1 MSVENLPLAPAQSQG
16 FTRPSGDIVTLLD
29 LTPRDYQDNEFT
41 PLSSDKTWWLPEQS
55 RRLRPFSTCVQQY
68 PFRGPTGFGQR
79 FTFDLKSTTCGDVLF
94 NTVLQIDLSHWF
106 NDTDLLRMESGRY
119 RADTASFTG
128 SISGNILTV
137 SDIIS
142 GTLYLGSRIVGNG
155 VLSNTII
162 TSLGSDPTS
171 SVLTTVNEVTTAAAT
186 IGYPIIVYYGT
197 FVTVCNSDTEV
208 NNKLRKDSSGNL
220 INPVVISKYT
230 EFVTGIGGI
239 GRYIINNTQ
248 TVESRNLS
256 VGDQWFYANSLGTV
270 ILERAELEVGDQTIE
285 IVDGDFLNVSSL
297 LFQDLNSQFGLAT
310 DGLGRQPLSSL
321 LHSPL
326 SKPFPTTSRS
336 LFIPLPFFFSRVKL
350 QEAFP
355 VLACKEGSIR
365 IHVQLRP
372 FKECVR
378 IITGRRASCDD
389 NPLGKLFSVID
400 TSISYRTKILAY
412 DNIPQFKNIQLI
424 TYSAHTDGS
433 IRNKILR
440 NPFEILTRN
449 VTTFHFAE
457 PLKYAVNKTTADTIQ
472 VLLPLELNHPVEE
485 IIWFVRRKSVENNN
499 EWTNYSA
506 VTSYEYD
513 PIFNPTKPLL
523 QSATIQFNGVDIVKA
538 EEQWFRQ
545 HIALRHKGGIAAYE
559 NFIYGYSFSSTPGRH
574 QPAGTANASRLQSI
588 RLGLNIVPPGGALEQ
603 DWEVKVFVL
612 AIQWLRFQ
620 DGLTN
625 KMYTD

>member
-1 MSVENLPLAPAQSQG
+1 
-16 FTRPSGDIVTLLD
+16 
-29 LTPRDYQDNEFT
+29 
-41 PLSSDKTWWLPEQS
+41 
-55 RRLRPFSTCVQQY
+55 
-68 PFRGPTGFGQR
+68 
-79 FTFDLKSTTCGDVLF
+79 
-94 NTVLQIDLSHWF
+94 
-106 NDTDLLRMESGRY
+106 MESGRY
-119 RADTASFTG
+119 AATG
-128 SISGNILTV
+128 SFVGTIGSTNLEV
-137 SDIIS
+137 EKMIS
-142 GTLYLGSRIVGNG
+142 GTVSMGSPVVGEG
-155 VLSNTII
+155 VLPGTII
-162 TSLGSDPTS
+162 TGFVSGTPGG
-171 SVLTTVNEVTTAAAT
+171 VGFYTVNNTPPAT
-186 IGYPIIVYYGT
+186 ITGNMSAGT
-197 FVTVCNSDTEV
+197 
-208 NNKLRKDSSGNL
+208 
-220 INPVVISKYT
+220 
-230 EFVTGIGGI
+230 
-239 GRYIINNTQ
+239 Q
-248 TVESRNLS
+248 
-256 VGDQWFYANSLGTV
+256 GDQWFYANSLGTV
-270 ILERAELEVGDQTIE
+270 ILERAEMEVGDQTIE

-321 LHSPL
+321 LHSSL
-326 SKPFPTTSRS
+326 SRPFPTTSRT

-378 IITGRRASCDD
+378 IITGRRVACDD
-389 NPLGKLFSVID
+389 TPLGRTFLISD
-400 TSISYRTKILAY
+400 TIKTPSHPLPTAVQIKAY

-506 VTSYEYD
+506 VTGYEYD
-513 PIFNPTKPLL
+513 ATYNPTKPLL
-523 QSATIQFNGVDIVKA
+523 QSATIQFNGVDIVRA

-588 RLGLNIVPPGGALEQ
+588 RLGLNIVPPGGGLEQ
-603 DWEVKVFVL
+603 EWEVKVFVL
-612 AIQWLRFQ
+612 ALQWLRFQ
-620 DGLTN
+620 DGMTN

>member
-1 MSVENLPLAPAQSQG
+1 M
-16 FTRPSGDIVTLLD
+16 
-29 LTPRDYQDNEFT
+29 
-41 PLSSDKTWWLPEQS
+41 
-55 RRLRPFSTCVQQY
+55 
-68 PFRGPTGFGQR
+68 
-79 FTFDLKSTTCGDVLF
+79 
-94 NTVLQIDLSHWF
+94 
-106 NDTDLLRMESGRY
+106 
-119 RADTASFTG
+119 
-128 SISGNILTV
+128 ISGIV
-137 SDIIS
+137 SI
-142 GTLYLGSRIVGNG
+142 GSPVVGNG
-155 VLSNTII
+155 ILPGTVI
-162 TSLGSDPTS
+162 TGFVSGTPGG
-171 SVLTTVNEVTTAAAT
+171 VGFYTVNNSHPTTIT
-186 IGYPIIVYYGT
+186 
-197 FVTVCNSDTEV
+197 
-208 NNKLRKDSSGNL
+208 GNMSAG
-220 INPVVISKYT
+220 P
-230 EFVTGIGGI
+230 
-239 GRYIINNTQ
+239 Q
-248 TVESRNLS
+248 
-256 VGDQWFYANSLGTV
+256 GDQWFYANSLGTV

-297 LFQDLNSQFGLAT
+297 LFQDMNSQFGLAT

-350 QEAFP
+350 KEAFP

-378 IITGRRASCDD
+378 IITGRRVSCDD
-389 NPLGKLFSVID
+389 TPLGKTFLISD
-400 TSISYRTKILAY
+400 TIKTLANPVPTAVQLKTY
-412 DNIPQFKNIQLI
+412 ENIPQFKNIQLI

-457 PLKYAVNKTTADTIQ
+457 PLKYAVNKTTLDTIQ

-513 PIFNPTKPLL
+513 ATYNPTKPLL
-523 QSATIQFNGVDIVKA
+523 QSATIQCNGVDIVKA

-588 RLGLNIVPPGGALEQ
+588 RLGLTIVPPGGALEQ

-612 AIQWLRFQ
+612 ALQWLRFQ

>member
-1 MSVENLPLAPAQSQG
+1 MSVEDLPLAPAQSQG

-79 FTFDLKSTTCGDVLF
+79 FTFDLKSTSAGDILF

-119 RADTASFTG
+119 AAPASFIG
-128 SISGNILTV
+128 SIGQSG
-137 SDIIS
+137 IISVTSMIYGIVTIGTPVVGDGVLPGTIITGFLS
-142 GTLYLGSRIVGNG
+142 GTLGGVG
-155 VLSNTII
+155 
-162 TSLGSDPTS
+162 
-171 SVLTTVNEVTTAAAT
+171 
-186 IGYPIIVYYGT
+186 VY
-197 FVTVCNSDTEV
+197 S
-208 NNKLRKDSSGNL
+208 
-220 INPVVISKYT
+220 
-230 EFVTGIGGI
+230 
-239 GRYIINNTQ
+239 INNTHPADIIGIKI
-248 TVESRNLS
+248 SS
-256 VGDQWFYANSLGTV
+256 GDQWLYANSLGTV

-297 LFQDLNSQFGLAT
+297 LFQDLNSQFGLAA
-310 DGLGRQPLSSL
+310 DGLGRQPLGTFL
-321 LHSPL
+321 QSPL
-326 SKPFPTTSRS
+326 AKPFPTTSRS

-350 QEAFP
+350 KEAFP

-378 IITGRRASCDD
+378 LISGRRATCDD
-389 NPLGKLFSVID
+389 TPLGKSLIVMD
-400 TSISYRTKILAY
+400 TSTSSSTTIRTY

-457 PLKYAVNKTTADTIQ
+457 PLKYAVNKTSLDTIQ

-485 IIWFVRRKSVENNN
+485 IIWFVRRKAAEFNN

-513 PIFNPTKPLL
+513 ATYNPTKPLL
-523 QSATIQFNGVDIVKA
+523 HSATIQCNGVDIVRA

-545 HIALRHKGGIAAYE
+545 HISLRHKGGIAAYE

-588 RLGLNIVPPGGALEQ
+588 RLGLNITPPGGVFEQ

-620 DGLTN
+620 DGMTN

>member
-1 MSVENLPLAPAQSQG
+1 MSVENLPLAPAQSEG

-79 FTFDLKSTTCGDVLF
+79 FTFDLKSTTAGDILF
-94 NTVLQIDLSHWF
+94 HTVLQIDLSHWF

-119 RADTASFTG
+119 AAPASFIG
-128 SISGNILTV
+128 SIGQSG
-137 SDIIS
+137 IISVTNMIYGIVTIGTPVVGEGVLPGTIITGFLS
-142 GTLYLGSRIVGNG
+142 GTLGGVG
-155 VLSNTII
+155 
-162 TSLGSDPTS
+162 
-171 SVLTTVNEVTTAAAT
+171 
-186 IGYPIIVYYGT
+186 VY
-197 FVTVCNSDTEV
+197 S
-208 NNKLRKDSSGNL
+208 
-220 INPVVISKYT
+220 
-230 EFVTGIGGI
+230 
-239 GRYIINNTQ
+239 INNTHPADIIGIKIS
-248 TVESRNLS
+248 SR
-256 VGDQWFYANSLGTV
+256 DQWFYANSLGTV

-297 LFQDLNSQFGLAT
+297 LFQDLNSQFGLAA
-310 DGLGRQPLSSL
+310 DGLGRQPLGIFL
-321 LHSPL
+321 QSPL
-326 SKPFPTTSRS
+326 AKPFPTTSRS

-378 IITGRRASCDD
+378 IISGRRATCDD
-389 NPLGKLFSVID
+389 TPLGKSLIVMD
-400 TSISYRTKILAY
+400 TSTSSSTTIRTY

-457 PLKYAVNKTTADTIQ
+457 PLKYAVNKTTLDTIQ

-513 PIFNPTKPLL
+513 ATYNPTKPLL
-523 QSATIQFNGVDIVKA
+523 HSATIQCNGVDIVRA

-545 HIALRHKGGIAAYE
+545 HISLRHKGGIAAYE

-588 RLGLNIVPPGGALEQ
+588 RLGLNIVPPGGGLEQ

>member
-1 MSVENLPLAPAQSQG
+1 MSVENLPLAPAQSEG

-79 FTFDLKSTTCGDVLF
+79 FTFDLKSTSGGDILF
-94 NTVLQIDLSHWF
+94 HTVLQIDLSHWL

-119 RADTASFTG
+119 AAPASFTG
-128 SISGNILTV
+128 SISSRSLTV
-137 SDIIS
+137 VTVIS
-142 GTLYLGSRIVGNG
+142 GIVCIGSPVVGNG
-155 VLSNTII
+155 ILPGTVI
-162 TSLGSDPTS
+162 TAFVSGIPGGVGTY
-171 SVLTTVNEVTTAAAT
+171 TVNNNHPTTIT
-186 IGYPIIVYYGT
+186 
-197 FVTVCNSDTEV
+197 
-208 NNKLRKDSSGNL
+208 GN
-220 INPVVISKYT
+220 ISAGPQA
-230 EFVTGIGGI
+230 E
-239 GRYIINNTQ
+239 
-248 TVESRNLS
+248 
-256 VGDQWFYANSLGTV
+256 QWFYANSLGTV

-310 DGLGRQPLSSL
+310 DGLGREPLSSL
-321 LHSPL
+321 LHSRL

-355 VLACKEGSIR
+355 ILACKEGSIR
-365 IHVQLRP
+365 IHVHLRP

-378 IITGRRASCDD
+378 IITGRRISCDD
-389 NPLGKLFSVID
+389 TPLGKTFLISD
-400 TSISYRTKILAY
+400 SIKTISQTFPRAVNIKTY
-412 DNIPQFKNIQLI
+412 DNIPPFKNIQLI
-424 TYSAHTDGS
+424 TYSAHTEGI

-457 PLKYAVNKTTADTIQ
+457 PLKYAVNKTTLDAIQ

-513 PIFNPTKPLL
+513 ATYNPTKPLL
-523 QSATIQFNGVDIVKA
+523 QSATIQCNGVDIVRA
-538 EEQWFRQ
+538 EEEWFRQ

-588 RLGLNIVPPGGALEQ
+588 RLGLTIVPPGGLLEQ

-612 AIQWLRFQ
+612 ALQWLRFQ

>member
-1 MSVENLPLAPAQSQG
+1 MSVENLPLAPAQSEG

-79 FTFDLKSTTCGDVLF
+79 FTFDLKSTSGGDILF
-94 NTVLQIDLSHWF
+94 HTVLQIDLSHWL

-119 RADTASFTG
+119 AAPASFTG
-128 SISGNILTV
+128 SINLRSLTV
-137 SDIIS
+137 VTVIS
-142 GTLYLGSRIVGNG
+142 GIVCIGSPVVGNG
-155 VLSNTII
+155 ILPGTVI
-162 TSLGSDPTS
+162 TAFVSGIPGGVGTY
-171 SVLTTVNEVTTAAAT
+171 TVNNNHPTTIT
-186 IGYPIIVYYGT
+186 
-197 FVTVCNSDTEV
+197 
-208 NNKLRKDSSGNL
+208 GN
-220 INPVVISKYT
+220 ISAGPQA
-230 EFVTGIGGI
+230 E
-239 GRYIINNTQ
+239 
-248 TVESRNLS
+248 
-256 VGDQWFYANSLGTV
+256 QWFYANSLGTV

-321 LHSPL
+321 LHSRL

-355 VLACKEGSIR
+355 ILACKEGSIR
-365 IHVQLRP
+365 IHVHLRP

-378 IITGRRASCDD
+378 IITGRRISCDD
-389 NPLGKLFSVID
+389 TPLGKTFLISD
-400 TSISYRTKILAY
+400 SIKTISQTFPRAVKIKTY
-412 DNIPQFKNIQLI
+412 DNIPPFKNIQLI
-424 TYSAHTDGS
+424 TYSAHTEGI

-457 PLKYAVNKTTADTIQ
+457 PLKYAVNKTTLDAIQ

-513 PIFNPTKPLL
+513 ATYNPTKPLL
-523 QSATIQFNGVDIVKA
+523 HSATIQCNGVDIVRA

-588 RLGLNIVPPGGALEQ
+588 RLGLTIVPPGGLLEQ

-612 AIQWLRFQ
+612 ALQWLRFQ

>member
-1 MSVENLPLAPAQSQG
+1 MEDLPLAPAQSEG

-79 FTFDLKSTTCGDVLF
+79 FTFDLKSTSCGDVLF
-94 NTVLQIDLSHWF
+94 NTVLQIDLSHWY

-119 RADTASFTG
+119 AAPAASFIGTIISLTELKVLTLIYGVVLIGSTVVGDGVLPGTVITG
-128 SISGNILTV
+128 F
-137 SDIIS
+137 IS
-142 GTLYLGSRIVGNG
+142 GTPGGVGRY
-155 VLSNTII
+155 
-162 TSLGSDPTS
+162 
-171 SVLTTVNEVTTAAAT
+171 TVNNTHST
-186 IGYPIIVYYGT
+186 P
-197 FVTVCNSDTEV
+197 
-208 NNKLRKDSSGNL
+208 
-220 INPVVISKYT
+220 VIST
-230 EFVTGIGGI
+230 NMSAGPE
-239 GRYIINNTQ
+239 R
-248 TVESRNLS
+248 
-256 VGDQWFYANSLGTV
+256 DQWFYANSLGTV

-326 SKPFPTTSRS
+326 AKPFPTTSRS

-378 IITGRRASCDD
+378 IISGRRTNCDD
-389 NPLGKLFSVID
+389 TPLGKSFTIMD
-400 TSISYRTKILAY
+400 TSTPSITTIRAY

-449 VTTFHFAE
+449 VTTFHFTE
-457 PLKYAVNKTTADTIQ
+457 PLKYAVNKTTLDTIQ

-506 VTSYEYD
+506 VTSYEYN
-513 PIFNPTKPLL
+513 PIYNPTKPLL
-523 QSATIQFNGVDIVKA
+523 QSATIQCNGVDIVKA

-545 HIALRHKGGIAAYE
+545 HIALRHKGGITAYE

-588 RLGLNIVPPGGALEQ
+588 RLGLNIVPPGGGLEQ

-612 AIQWLRFQ
+612 ALQWLRFQ
-620 DGLTN
+620 DGLMN

>member
-1 MSVENLPLAPAQSQG
+1 
-16 FTRPSGDIVTLLD
+16 
-29 LTPRDYQDNEFT
+29 
-41 PLSSDKTWWLPEQS
+41 
-55 RRLRPFSTCVQQY
+55 
-68 PFRGPTGFGQR
+68 
-79 FTFDLKSTTCGDVLF
+79 
-94 NTVLQIDLSHWF
+94 
-106 NDTDLLRMESGRY
+106 MESGRY
-119 RADTASFTG
+119 AATG
-128 SISGNILTV
+128 SFVGTIGSTNLEV
-137 SDIIS
+137 QKMIS
-142 GTLYLGSRIVGNG
+142 GTVSMGSPVVGEG
-155 VLSNTII
+155 VLPGTII
-162 TSLGSDPTS
+162 TGFVSGTPGG
-171 SVLTTVNEVTTAAAT
+171 VGFYTVNNTHPAT
-186 IGYPIIVYYGT
+186 ITGNMSAGT
-197 FVTVCNSDTEV
+197 
-208 NNKLRKDSSGNL
+208 
-220 INPVVISKYT
+220 
-230 EFVTGIGGI
+230 
-239 GRYIINNTQ
+239 Q
-248 TVESRNLS
+248 
-256 VGDQWFYANSLGTV
+256 GDQWFYANSLGTV
-270 ILERAELEVGDQTIE
+270 ILERAEMEVGDQTIE

-321 LHSPL
+321 LHSSL
-326 SKPFPTTSRS
+326 SRPFPTTSRT

-378 IITGRRASCDD
+378 IITGRRVACDD
-389 NPLGKLFSVID
+389 TPLGRTFLISD
-400 TSISYRTKILAY
+400 TIKTPSHPLPKAVQIKAY

-513 PIFNPTKPLL
+513 ATFNPTKSLL
-523 QSATIQFNGVDIVKA
+523 QSATIQFNGVDIVRA

-588 RLGLNIVPPGGALEQ
+588 RLGLNIVPPGGGLEQ

-612 AIQWLRFQ
+612 ALQWLRFQ
-620 DGLTN
+620 DGMTN

>member
-1 MSVENLPLAPAQSQG
+1 MSVENLPLAPAQSEG

-79 FTFDLKSTTCGDVLF
+79 FTFDLKSTTAGDILF
-94 NTVLQIDLSHWF
+94 HTVLQIDLSHWF

-119 RADTASFTG
+119 AAPASFIG
-128 SISGNILTV
+128 SIGQSG
-137 SDIIS
+137 IISVTNMIYGIVTIGTPVVGEGVLPGTIITGFLS
-142 GTLYLGSRIVGNG
+142 GTLGGVG
-155 VLSNTII
+155 
-162 TSLGSDPTS
+162 
-171 SVLTTVNEVTTAAAT
+171 
-186 IGYPIIVYYGT
+186 VY
-197 FVTVCNSDTEV
+197 S
-208 NNKLRKDSSGNL
+208 
-220 INPVVISKYT
+220 
-230 EFVTGIGGI
+230 
-239 GRYIINNTQ
+239 INNTHPADIIGIKIS
-248 TVESRNLS
+248 SR
-256 VGDQWFYANSLGTV
+256 DQWFYANSLGTV
-270 ILERAELEVGDQTIE
+270 ILERAELEVGDQSIE

-297 LFQDLNSQFGLAT
+297 LFQDLNSQFGLAA
-310 DGLGRQPLSSL
+310 DGLGRQPLGIFL
-321 LHSPL
+321 QSPL
-326 SKPFPTTSRS
+326 AKPFPTTSRS

-378 IITGRRASCDD
+378 IISGRRATCDD
-389 NPLGKLFSVID
+389 TPLGKSLIVMD
-400 TSISYRTKILAY
+400 TSTSSSTTIRTY

-457 PLKYAVNKTTADTIQ
+457 PLKYAVNKTTLDTIQ

-513 PIFNPTKPLL
+513 ATYNPTKPLL
-523 QSATIQFNGVDIVKA
+523 HSATIQCNGVDIVRA

-545 HIALRHKGGIAAYE
+545 HISLRHKGGIAAYE

-588 RLGLNIVPPGGALEQ
+588 RLGLNIVPPGGGLEQ

>member
-1 MSVENLPLAPAQSQG
+1 MSVEDLPLAPAQSEG

-79 FTFDLKSTTCGDVLF
+79 FTFDLKSTSCGDILF
-94 NTVLQIDLSHWF
+94 NTVLQIDLSHWL

-119 RADTASFTG
+119 RATASFIG
-128 SISGNILTV
+128 SIGSTNLNVVTM
-137 SDIIS
+137 IS
-142 GTLYLGSRIVGNG
+142 GIVSIGSPVVGNG
-155 VLSNTII
+155 ILPGTVI
-162 TSLGSDPTS
+162 TGFVSGTPGG
-171 SVLTTVNEVTTAAAT
+171 VGFYTVNNSHPTTIT
-186 IGYPIIVYYGT
+186 
-197 FVTVCNSDTEV
+197 
-208 NNKLRKDSSGNL
+208 GNM
-220 INPVVISKYT
+220 SA
-230 EFVTGIGGI
+230 GS
-239 GRYIINNTQ
+239 Q
-248 TVESRNLS
+248 
-256 VGDQWFYANSLGTV
+256 GDQWFYANSLGTV

-310 DGLGRQPLSSL
+310 DGLGREPLSSL

-326 SKPFPTTSRS
+326 SKPFPTTNRS

-365 IHVQLRP
+365 IHVHLRP

-378 IITGRRASCDD
+378 IITGRRTNCDD
-389 NPLGKLFSVID
+389 TPLGKTFLMSD
-400 TSISYRTKILAY
+400 TIKTLANPVPTAVHIKAY

-513 PIFNPTKPLL
+513 ATYNPTKPLL
-523 QSATIQFNGVDIVKA
+523 QSATIQCNGVDIIRA

-588 RLGLNIVPPGGALEQ
+588 RLGLTIVPPGGVLEQ

-612 AIQWLRFQ
+612 ALQWLRFQ

>member
-1 MSVENLPLAPAQSQG
+1 MSVEDLPLAPAQSEG

-79 FTFDLKSTTCGDVLF
+79 FTFDLKSTSAGDILF

-119 RADTASFTG
+119 AATGSFTG
-128 SISGNILTV
+128 SLGLTNLEV
-137 SDIIS
+137 QTIIS
-142 GTLYLGSRIVGNG
+142 GIVSIGSPVVGEG
-155 VLSNTII
+155 VLPGTVITGFVSGTPGGVGIYTVNNTHPVTII
-162 TSLGSDPTS
+162 ITNMS
-171 SVLTTVNEVTTAAAT
+171 
-186 IGYPIIVYYGT
+186 
-197 FVTVCNSDTEV
+197 
-208 NNKLRKDSSGNL
+208 
-220 INPVVISKYT
+220 
-230 EFVTGIGGI
+230 TGP
-239 GRYIINNTQ
+239 Q
-248 TVESRNLS
+248 
-256 VGDQWFYANSLGTV
+256 GDQWFYANSLGTV
-270 ILERAELEVGDQTIE
+270 ILERAEMEVGDQTIE
-285 IVDGDFLNVSSL
+285 IIDGDFLNVASL

-321 LHSPL
+321 LHSAL

-350 QEAFP
+350 KEAFP

-378 IITGRRASCDD
+378 IITGRRVACDD
-389 NPLGKLFSVID
+389 TPLGRTFLVGD
-400 TSISYRTKILAY
+400 TIKTLSHPLPTAVQIKAY

-506 VTSYEYD
+506 VTGYEYD
-513 PIFNPTKPLL
+513 AIFNPTKPLL
-523 QSATIQFNGVDIVKA
+523 HSATIQCNGVDIVRA

-588 RLGLNIVPPGGALEQ
+588 RLGLTIVPPGGGLEQ

-612 AIQWLRFQ
+612 ALQWLRFQ

>member
-1 MSVENLPLAPAQSQG
+1 MSVEDLPLAPAQSEG

-79 FTFDLKSTTCGDVLF
+79 FTFDLKSTSAGDILF

-119 RADTASFTG
+119 SATASFRG
-128 SISGNILTV
+128 SLGLTNLKV
-137 SDIIS
+137 LTMIS
-142 GTLYLGSRIVGNG
+142 GTVSIGSPVVGDG
-155 VLSNTII
+155 VLPGTII
-162 TSLGSDPTS
+162 TGFVSGTPGG
-171 SVLTTVNEVTTAAAT
+171 VGFYTVNNTHPAT
-186 IGYPIIVYYGT
+186 IIITNMSAG
-197 FVTVCNSDTEV
+197 
-208 NNKLRKDSSGNL
+208 
-220 INPVVISKYT
+220 P
-230 EFVTGIGGI
+230 
-239 GRYIINNTQ
+239 Q
-248 TVESRNLS
+248 
-256 VGDQWFYANSLGTV
+256 GDQWFYANSLGTS

-350 QEAFP
+350 KEAFP

-389 NPLGKLFSVID
+389 TPLGKTFLISD
-400 TSISYRTKILAY
+400 SIKTPSHPLPTAVQLKAY

-457 PLKYAVNKTTADTIQ
+457 PLKYAVNKTTLDTIQ

-513 PIFNPTKPLL
+513 ATYNPTKPLL
-523 QSATIQFNGVDIVKA
+523 QSATIQCNGVDIVKA

-588 RLGLNIVPPGGALEQ
+588 RLGLTIVPPGGAFEQ

>member
-79 FTFDLKSTTCGDVLF
+79 FTFDLKSTSAGDILF

-119 RADTASFTG
+119 SATG
-128 SISGNILTV
+128 SFIGSLGLTNLKV
-137 SDIIS
+137 LTMIS
-142 GTLYLGSRIVGNG
+142 GTVSIGSSVVGEG
-155 VLSNTII
+155 VLPGTII
-162 TSLGSDPTS
+162 TGFVSGTPGG
-171 SVLTTVNEVTTAAAT
+171 VGFYTVNNTHPAT
-186 IGYPIIVYYGT
+186 IIITNMSAG
-197 FVTVCNSDTEV
+197 
-208 NNKLRKDSSGNL
+208 
-220 INPVVISKYT
+220 P
-230 EFVTGIGGI
+230 
-239 GRYIINNTQ
+239 Q
-248 TVESRNLS
+248 
-256 VGDQWFYANSLGTV
+256 GDQWFYANSLGTV
-270 ILERAELEVGDQTIE
+270 IVERAEMEVGDQTIE

-297 LFQDLNSQFGLAT
+297 LFQDLNSQFGLAA

-321 LHSPL
+321 LHSSL
-326 SKPFPTTSRS
+326 SRPFPTTSRS
-336 LFIPLPFFFSRVKL
+336 IFIPLPFFFSRVKL

-378 IITGRRASCDD
+378 IITGRRVACDD
-389 NPLGKLFSVID
+389 TPLGRTFLVSD
-400 TSISYRTKILAY
+400 TIKTPSHPLPTAVQIKAY

-424 TYSAHTDGS
+424 TYSAHTEGT

-457 PLKYAVNKTTADTIQ
+457 PLKYAVNKTTLDTIQ

-506 VTSYEYD
+506 VTGYEYD
-513 PIFNPTKPLL
+513 ATYNPTKPLL
-523 QSATIQFNGVDIVKA
+523 HSATIQCNGVDIVKA

-588 RLGLNIVPPGGALEQ
+588 RLGLNIVPPGGGLEQ

-612 AIQWLRFQ
+612 ALQWLRFQ
-620 DGLTN
+620 DGMTN

>member
-1 MSVENLPLAPAQSQG
+1 MSVEDLPLAPAQSQG

-79 FTFDLKSTTCGDVLF
+79 FTFDLKSTSAGDILF
-94 NTVLQIDLSHWF
+94 NTVLQIDLSHWY

-119 RADTASFTG
+119 AATG
-128 SISGNILTV
+128 SFIGSLGLTNLKV
-137 SDIIS
+137 LTLIS
-142 GTLYLGSRIVGNG
+142 GTVSIGSPVVGEG
-155 VLSNTII
+155 VLPGTII
-162 TSLGSDPTS
+162 TGFVSGTPGG
-171 SVLTTVNEVTTAAAT
+171 VGFYTVNNTHPAT
-186 IGYPIIVYYGT
+186 IIIT
-197 FVTVCNSDTEV
+197 TMS
-208 NNKLRKDSSGNL
+208 
-220 INPVVISKYT
+220 
-230 EFVTGIGGI
+230 TGPQG
-239 GRYIINNTQ
+239 Q
-248 TVESRNLS
+248 
-256 VGDQWFYANSLGTV
+256 QWFYANSLGTV

-326 SKPFPTTSRS
+326 AKPFPTTSRS

-378 IITGRRASCDD
+378 IITGRRVNCDD
-389 NPLGKLFSVID
+389 TPLGRTFLVSD
-400 TSISYRTKILAY
+400 TIKTPSHPLPTEVQIKAY

-513 PIFNPTKPLL
+513 ATYNPTKPLL
-523 QSATIQFNGVDIVKA
+523 QSATIQCNGVDIVRA

-620 DGLTN
+620 DGMTN

>member
-1 MSVENLPLAPAQSQG
+1 MIYG
-16 FTRPSGDIVTLLD
+16 IVTIG
-29 LTPRDYQDNEFT
+29 TPIVGDGV
-41 PLSSDKTWWLPEQS
+41 LPG
-55 RRLRPFSTCVQQY
+55 TII
-68 PFRGPTGFGQR
+68 TGF
-79 FTFDLKSTTCGDVLF
+79 L
-94 NTVLQIDLSHWF
+94 
-106 NDTDLLRMESGRY
+106 
-119 RADTASFTG
+119 
-128 SISGNILTV
+128 
-137 SDIIS
+137 S
-142 GTLYLGSRIVGNG
+142 GTLGGVG
-155 VLSNTII
+155 
-162 TSLGSDPTS
+162 
-171 SVLTTVNEVTTAAAT
+171 
-186 IGYPIIVYYGT
+186 VY
-197 FVTVCNSDTEV
+197 S
-208 NNKLRKDSSGNL
+208 
-220 INPVVISKYT
+220 
-230 EFVTGIGGI
+230 
-239 GRYIINNTQ
+239 INNIHPADIIGIKIPSGPQ
-248 TVESRNLS
+248 GN
-256 VGDQWFYANSLGTV
+256 QWLYANSLGTA
-270 ILERAELEVGDQTIE
+270 ILERAELEIGDQTIE

-297 LFQDLNSQFGLAT
+297 LFQEMNSQFGLGC
-310 DGLGRQPLSSL
+310 DGLGREPLGTFL
-321 LHSPL
+321 QTPL
-326 SKPFPTTSRS
+326 AKPFPTTSRS

-350 QEAFP
+350 QEALP

-378 IITGRRASCDD
+378 IISGRRANCDD
-389 NPLGKLFSVID
+389 TPLGKSVILMD
-400 TSISYRTKILAY
+400 TSTSSSITIRAY

-457 PLKYAVNKTTADTIQ
+457 PLKYAVNKTTLDTIQ

-485 IIWFVRRKSVENNN
+485 IIWFVRRKAVENNN

-506 VTSYEYD
+506 VTGYEYD
-513 PIFNPTKPLL
+513 PIYNPTKPLL
-523 QSATIQFNGVDIVKA
+523 HSATIQCNGVDIVKA

-588 RLGLNIVPPGGALEQ
+588 RLGLNITPPGGLFEQ

-612 AIQWLRFQ
+612 ALQWLRFQ